1 MNLPA
6 IKWDQLPQEMQKSTF
21 FEMVV
26 AQLNKDFGEEAF
38 VLGQRPEEYSAQVL
52 FDVVKPLV
60 HALLEKNVNKM
71 IRWFYRIDLNEQD
84 IQRAMMPGFEG
95 SVVDELTTLVI
106 QREIQK
112 VFIRVRW
119 NAQDV

>member
-6 IKWDQLPQEMQKSTF
+6 IQWDQLPQEMEKKTF
-21 FEMVV
+21 FELVV

-38 VLGQRPEEYSAQVL
+38 VLGQRPEEYSAQLL
-52 FDVVKPLV
+52 FDMVKPLV
-60 HALLEKNVNKM
+60 QALLEQNVNKLV
-71 IRWFYRIDLNEQD
+71 RWFYRIDLNEQH
-84 IQRAMMPGFEG
+84 IQRAMTPGFEG
-95 SVVDELTTLVI
+95 NVVDELTALVI
-106 QREIQK
+106 QRELQK